1 MLLVRMLGGG
11 GVERMVV
18 VLVSWSCLLGVQP
31 ASVDTP
37 EPKDHD
43 RILHGKPLS
52 DQVSRYVVREDAWG
66 RGWIGWRW
74 CWCPGPASW
83 GSSPPLSTPPSPRIT
98 TGSCT
103 ASHSATRSVDMGLG
117 SMLGD
122 GRVERVVLVLVSW
135 SCLLGV
141 QPASVVDAPEPKDHD
156 RILHGKPLSDQVS
169 RYVIREDAWGRGGG

>member
-1 MLLVRMLGGG
+1 MG
-11 GVERMVV
+11 V

-52 DQVSRYVVREDAWG
+52 YQVSRYVVRQNARA
-66 RGWIGWRW
+66 RG
-74 CWCPGPASW
+74 
-83 GSSPPLSTPPSPRIT
+83 
-98 TGSCT
+98 
-103 ASHSATRSVDMGLG
+103 
-117 SMLGD
+117 
-122 GRVERVVLVLVSW
+122 VERVAMVLVSW

-141 QPASVVDAPEPKDHD
+141 QPASVDTPEDQD

-169 RYVIREDAWGRGGG
+169 RLGWKGLRTGILSVY

>member
-1 MLLVRMLGGG
+1 MWLGRMLGGG

-52 DQVSRYVVREDAWG
+52 DQVSRYVDREDAWG
-66 RGWIGWRW
+66 RG
-74 CWCPGPASW
+74 
-83 GSSPPLSTPPSPRIT
+83 
-98 TGSCT
+98 
-103 ASHSATRSVDMGLG
+103 
-117 SMLGD
+117 
-122 GRVERVVLVLVSW
+122 VERVAMVLVFW

-141 QPASVVDAPEPKDHD
+141 QPASVDTPEPKDHD

-169 RYVIREDAWGRGGG
+169 RYRYVVRQHVWGLGGGEGSGGSGVLVLPPGGSAHLCRHPRAQGSR

>member
-1 MLLVRMLGGG
+1 M
-11 GVERMVV
+11 
-18 VLVSWSCLLGVQP
+18 LVSWSCLLVVQP
-31 ASVDTP
+31 ASVETS

-66 RGWIGWRW
+66 RW
-74 CWCPGPASW
+74 
-83 GSSPPLSTPPSPRIT
+83 
-98 TGSCT
+98 
-103 ASHSATRSVDMGLG
+103 VDRLAM
-117 SMLGD
+117 
-122 GRVERVVLVLVSW
+122 VLVSW

-169 RYVIREDAWGRGGG
+169 RYVVREGVCGGGGEACGCSGILVLPPGGPARLC